1 MGCQEVQQRA
11 LSRSFTLLN
20 ETKEHQFSDSGNS
33 VLRVTISSRVSVT
46 AINLRTRSKRRHFPM
61 PISLEPLAT
70 ESRQMRRIRLKTAFV
85 SIRCRDKG
93 EGVTTWLDS
102 LGQQP
107 GNVMTETDST
117 SSSSPASVRWC
128 HSVLSLFASLFGSVG
143 FFLITSLQFFGNLT
157 CTPVSFTSLPLRTCP
172 SPLQHPPKKR
182 KPHKKN

>member
-1 MGCQEVQQRA
+1 MGCQEAQQRA

-20 ETKEHQFSDSGNS
+20 ENKEHRFSDSGNS
-33 VLRVTISSRVSVT
+33 VLMVTISRRVSVT
-46 AINLRTRSKRRHFPM
+46 AINSRTRSKRRYFPM

-85 SIRCRDKG
+85 SIWCRDKG
-93 EGVTTWLDS
+93 EGVTTSLDS

-107 GNVMTETDST
+107 GKVTTETDST
-117 SSSSPASVRWC
+117 SSSSPGSGRWC
-128 HSVLSLFASLFGSVG
+128 HSLLSLFASLFGSVG

-157 CTPVSFTSLPLRTCP
+157 CTPVSLTSLPLRTC
-172 SPLQHPPKKR
+172 SKPLKKR